1 MNKFI
6 IIAIFAALL
15 IGSGIIYSVYFRA
28 SETAP
33 IKPTGKIVEITIRA
47 VKNKWIYDPSA
58 ATIKAGDTI
67 KIKLINEDP
76 YDHGFA
82 IDKLGINKRMFAKQE
97 TSVEFIAS
105 KKDDFLFYC
114 SVPCGKGHLEQTGHL
129 IVTD

>member
-1 MNKFI
+1 MNKFVI
-6 IIAIFAALL
+6 IVIFAALL

-28 SETAP
+28 PEIAP
-33 IKPTGKIVEITIRA
+33 VKSTGNVVEITIRA
-47 VKNKWIYDPSA
+47 FENKWIYDPSA
-58 ATIKAGDTI
+58 ATIKTGDTV

-105 KKDDFLFYC
+105 KKEDFLFYC
-114 SVPCGKGHLEQTGHL
+114 SVPCGEGHFEQTGHL
-129 IVTD
+129 IVVD